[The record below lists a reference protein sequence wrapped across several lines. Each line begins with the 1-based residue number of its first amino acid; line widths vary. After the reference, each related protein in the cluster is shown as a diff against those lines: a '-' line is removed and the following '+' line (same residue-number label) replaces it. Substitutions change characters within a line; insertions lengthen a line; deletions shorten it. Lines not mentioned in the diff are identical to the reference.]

1 MMRTMLKSKISYPKV
16 TEAKLHYKGSITI
29 DETLMTAADIR
40 EHEQVSVL
48 NMHNGARFN
57 TYAIKGK
64 KGSGVICLN
73 GPAARL
79 GHKGDTVVILTYA
92 AYNDAE
98 LKGFKSILV
107 EVDERN
113 KIKNTRLA

>member
-1 MMRTMLKSKISYPKV
+1 M
-16 TEAKLHYKGSITI
+16 A
-29 DETLMTAADIR
+29 AADIR

-48 NMHNGARFN
+48 NMNNGTRFD

-79 GHKGDTVVILTYA
+79 GHKGDTIVILTYA
-92 AYNDAE
+92 AYDESE
-98 LKGFKSILV
+98 LKSFKSILV
-107 EVDERN
+107 EVDGRN

>member
-1 MMRTMLKSKISYPKV
+1 MLRTMLKSKISYPIV
-16 TEAKLHYKGSITI
+16 TQAQLHYKGSITI
-29 DETLMTAADIR
+29 DEILMIAADIR

-48 NMHNGARFN
+48 NINNGARFD

-79 GHKGDTVVILTYA
+79 GCKGDAVVILTYA
-92 AYNDAE
+92 AYDDTE

-107 EVDERN
+107 EVDGRN
-113 KIKNTRLA
+113 KIKHTRLA